1 MLQCLLIVKKRKMC
15 CDSRSLTGDEFP
27 HPLCN
32 PLLGY
37 GLDIRSAQTAPLI
50 TNQKIKVFFFCGNRF
65 E

>member
-1 MLQCLLIVKKRKMC
+1 MC